1 MPNLFRA
8 IADFYQDTIA
18 FLENEGFSSRY
29 SRLLTKTIVISGV
42 IFGTLLT
49 IAIFSI
55 YPTGNT
61 TVWASWLQSICR
73 LFAINPTGAYAVLQ
87 LFGIVFVL
95 THVPIGLMIGYQK
108 VRTRYLMQ
116 RYRRKEKKLF
126 KP

>member
-42 IFGTLLT
+42 MFGTLLT

-61 TVWASWLQSICR
+61 IVWAHWLQGICR
-73 LFAINPTGAYAVLQ
+73 WFAINPTGTYGVLQ
-87 LFGIVFVL
+87 LFGIVFAL
-95 THVPIGLMIGYQK
+95 THAPIGLMIGYQK

>member
-8 IADFYQDTIA
+8 IGDFYQDTIA

-42 IFGTLLT
+42 MFGTLLT

-61 TVWASWLQSICR
+61 IVWASWLQGICR
-73 LFAINPTGAYAVLQ
+73 WFAINPKGAYAVLH
-87 LFGIVFVL
+87 LVGVVFLL
-95 THVPIGLMIGYQK
+95 THTPIGLMIGYQK
-108 VRTRYLMQ
+108 VRTRYLIQ

>member
-8 IADFYQDTIA
+8 ISDFYQDTIA

-55 YPTGNT
+55 YPTSNT
-61 TVWASWLQSICR
+61 IVWAGWLQGICR
-73 LFAINPTGAYAVLQ
+73 WFAIDPMGTYAVLQ

-95 THVPIGLMIGYQK
+95 THAPIGLIICYQK